1 MAIFHLS
8 ARAPIARAIGRSATA
23 AAAYRAATAIC
34 DSRTGLTFDYRRKRG
49 VLGSRIHLPGGRHC
63 ADRPGF
69 WNSVEEHH
77 RRRDAIVA
85 REVVVALP
93 VELGL
98 EERARLAFD
107 FAQEIADEFGAAVD
121 CALHAPSSD
130 GDDRN
135 YHAHL
140 LITACSVGVDGALGK
155 KVERLDPIACR
166 RNSKADSVS
175 WLRPRWEQLVNAA
188 LAGGGST
195 ERVDHRSHKARDIA
209 RHPTV
214 HVGNKSVSALARTGL
229 NARLRSKNAKAA
241 ELEEQISKL
250 MRMRAR
256 LAARAEMDVANRS
269 ADDLH
274 TPSKAHPSRAATFGS
289 RRAPQAAADE
299 HAADLSPW
307 RRREGSRS
315 RSQNSVTPGVAGSDV
330 SNAAASSD
338 ASTSG
343 LKGGLRR
350 VPDRSRR

>member
-49 VLGSRIHLPGGRHC
+49 VLGARIHLPGGRHC
-63 ADRPGF
+63 ADRAGF

-77 RRRDAIVA
+77 RRRDAVVA

-93 VELGL
+93 VELGPD
-98 EERARLAFD
+98 ERARLAFD

-121 CALHAPSSD
+121 CVLHAPSSD

-135 YHAHL
+135 HHAHL
-140 LITACSVGVDGALGK
+140 LITACSVSVDGALGK

-166 RNSKADSVS
+166 RNSTADSVS
-175 WLRPRWEQLVNAA
+175 WLRPRWEQLVNSA

-195 ERVDHRSHKARDIA
+195 ERVDHRSHKARGIA

-214 HVGNKSVSALARTGL
+214 HVGKKSVSARARTGL
-229 NARLRSKNAKAA
+229 NSRLRSKNAKAT
-241 ELEEQISKL
+241 ELEEQISRL

-256 LAARAEMDVANRS
+256 LAARAAIEVANRS
-269 ADDLH
+269 GDD
-274 TPSKAHPSRAATFGS
+274 KRAPAMTHRSSEATFDT
-289 RRAPQAAADE
+289 RHAPQAAE
-299 HAADLSPW
+299 NHSADLSPW
-307 RRREGSRS
+307 RRREGSRL
-315 RSQNSVTPGVAGSDV
+315 RSQNAVMHSVTVSDGSN
-330 SNAAASSD
+330 SAASSD
-338 ASTSG
+338 ASTDG
-343 LKGGLRR
+343 PKGGLRR
-350 VPDRSRR
+350 VPGSSRR